1 MPRHVMLAVN
11 LPSTPDRLYD
21 MYLDAGIHAA
31 FTGFP
36 VAIEPHAG
44 AEFKAFN
51 GMISGTILYLEP
63 KCLIVQAWR
72 SERWPATSLDSTL
85 VLSFWP
91 DDEGARI
98 ELVHVNVPD
107 EDFAGVSGGWEKYYW
122 TPWRNYLSGR

>member
-1 MPRHVMLAVN
+1 MPRHVMLAAN
-11 LPSTPDRLYD
+11 LPSTPDRLFD
-21 MYLDAGIHAA
+21 MYLDAGEHAA
-31 FTGFP
+31 FTGCA
-36 VAIEPHAG
+36 VKIEPHAG

-51 GMISGTILYLEP
+51 GMISGTVLYLEP

-72 SERWPATSLDSTL
+72 SAQWPATALDSTL
-85 VLSFWP
+85 ILSFWP

-107 EDFAGVSGGWEKYYW
+107 EDFAGVSAGWERYYW

>member
-31 FTGFP
+31 FTGLP
-36 VAIEPHAG
+36 VAIEPPAG

-72 SERWPATSLDSTL
+72 SARWPATSLDSTL

-107 EDFAGVSGGWEKYYW
+107 EDFAGVSAGWEKYYW
-122 TPWRNYLSGR
+122 TPWRNYLNSH

>member
-21 MYLDAGIHAA
+21 MYLDAEIHAA
-31 FTGFP
+31 ITGLP
-36 VAIEPHAG
+36 VAIGSHAG
-44 AEFKAFN
+44 AEFSAFN

-72 SERWPATSLDSTL
+72 SARWPATSLDSTL

-107 EDFAGVSGGWEKYYW
+107 EDFAGVSEGWERYYW
-122 TPWRNYLSGR
+122 TPWRNYLSGH